1 MEIMIRLFERT
12 LINSL
17 EAAAVVIAIL
27 LLARL
32 FRKKLSPGWR
42 YALWML
48 LLVKLLLPLLPG
60 NLESQLRW
68 ISLPDAVEAQLPV
81 HDDGIGFRNAAP
93 VAVPAGV
100 TDIPG
105 NSATESI
112 DGGTVTEP
120 LDAAWQLSDDVIRI
134 SAIVWLSGVA
144 LLWLLLSVGHLRTSL
159 AFRREA
165 RIAIPREL
173 DELFSR
179 IRASSGIHSRV
190 GLRLTRLV
198 SAPALFGIRSPVVLI
213 PREILGHLTET
224 EWECVIRHEL
234 AHYKRRDIPINL
246 LAYLLASVHWF
257 NPAVWFGLQ
266 RMRIDQENACDATVL
281 SSSELKEPYAASMVK
296 LLEIGVSQ
304 KIVTAGVGFF
314 GNKKQLKRR
323 IVMIRDYQPSKK
335 KISLIGLSLLLAAA
349 ILTLPSAFADSKP
362 APSKEI
368 EEAAQPLVEIIPAAK
383 TNDESAS
390 DESAIELSLQLPK
403 GSKISSPFG
412 YRIHPVSSKKSL
424 HDGIDIAGK
433 KGTDIVAAAEGK
445 VILAETVSAKGLT
458 VTIEHNK
465 VWSTEYRHLDKL
477 SVKEGDEVKEGDLIG
492 LMGSTGDSTGPHL
505 HFSVLK
511 NGEYVDPKP
520 VTTIRV
526 NDK

>member
-12 LINSL
+12 LINSM

-27 LLARL
+27 LLSWL
-32 FRKKLSPGWR
+32 FRKKLSPGWH

-68 ISLPDAVEAQLPV
+68 ISLPDSIEASV
-81 HDDGIGFRNAAP
+81 HDDGNGIRNSDP

-100 TDIPG
+100 TDIPS
-105 NSATESI
+105 NSATGST

-120 LDAAWQLSDDVIRI
+120 SAAAWQLSDDVIRI

-144 LLWLLLSVGHLRTSL
+144 LIWLLLSVGHLRTSL
-159 AFRREA
+159 AFRKEA
-165 RIAIPREL
+165 RIPIPREL
-173 DELFSR
+173 DELFTK

-213 PREILGHLTET
+213 PREVLGHLTEA

-234 AHYKRRDIPINL
+234 AHCQRRDIPINL

-281 SSSELKEPYAASMVK
+281 SSSELKEPYAASIVK
-296 LLEIGVSQ
+296 LLEIGASQ
-304 KIVTAGVGFF
+304 KTVTAGVGFF
-314 GNKKQLKRR
+314 GNKKQIKRR

-349 ILTLPSAFADSKP
+349 VLTLPSAFADSKP
-362 APSKEI
+362 APSEQI
-368 EEAAQPLVEIIPAAK
+368 EEAAQPLAEIIPAAK
-383 TNDESAS
+383 TS
-390 DESAIELSLQLPK
+390 DESAIEFSLQLPK

-412 YRIHPVSSKKSL
+412 YRIHPVSAKKSL

-433 KGTDIVAAAEGK
+433 KGTDIVAAAGGK
-445 VILAETVSAKGLT
+445 VVLAESVSAKGLT

-492 LMGSTGDSTGPHL
+492 LMGSTGNSTGPHL

-511 NGEYVDPKP
+511 NGEYVDPNP

-526 NDK
+526 NEK